1 MTIEDTPPKSNLMR
15 KRVGGVPVVY
25 LAGGVVL
32 ILAVYAYR
40 ARSTTTKAGDAA
52 TATPVDGT
60 GTLGGEV
67 YPNMPQGTVIVAPVT
82 SAPSGPSNSSIETND
97 QWLRSGVTLLAKTG
111 KGPGVAQEALQAYLN
126 GNRLSYEQGA
136 MRDTVLS
143 ELGLPPYPPDSGGTD
158 PKTVDPTSTTVPPA
172 PIPVPIVRPPVNVPQ
187 PAPPPFV
194 TPSPRPA
201 PAPAP
206 AAAHPS
212 TYAGSLGGPANFPG
226 AIIKRGQRGTYV
238 ARIQRDLHI
247 PADGIFGP
255 QTAAAVR
262 SYQATHGL
270 VPDGQVGPL
279 TWAKMYGGTR

>member
-97 QWLRSGVTLLAKTG
+97 QWLRSGVTLLAKSG

-187 PAPPPFV
+187 PAPPPFIA
-194 TPSPRPA
+194 PSPRPA
-201 PAPAP
+201 PAHVGQPWNGVYYRVGSRGAQVGDIQHKVGAQVDQIYGP
-206 AAAHPS
+206 KTKAAVQAFQQSHGLSP
-212 TYAGSLGGPANFPG
+212 
-226 AIIKRGQRGTYV
+226 
-238 ARIQRDLHI
+238 
-247 PADGIFGP
+247 DGI
-255 QTAAAVR
+255 
-262 SYQATHGL
+262 
-270 VPDGQVGPL
+270 VGPL
-279 TWAKMYGGTR
+279 TWAKLYT